1 MLYSEFGIFALIF
14 AISTIFSRVDLY
26 IANDGL
32 VPYFVSYA
40 LHFYLMGILLRQYMM
55 ISLGQQQA

>member
-1 MLYSEFGIFALIF
+1 LIF